1 MFLARSVWS
10 VVLMSVL
17 IIGSLFLAG
26 YNAVALFRELR
37 SRKDK
42 KKKPSSNPSE
52 EEKKGGENN

>member
-1 MFLARSVWS
+1 MFLSRSVWS

-42 KKKPSSNPSE
+42 KKKPCSNPSE
-52 EEKKGGENN
+52 EEKKGGENH